1 MESVDTALVSGLLTG
16 LDDPRFDFLSRL
28 VDDFLDAARV
38 DAAIGDELLER
49 QSRDLATDR
58 IEARHHHRV
67 RRVVDDHIDSC
78 RQLEGA
84 NVPAFATDD
93 ASLHFIVGER
103 YCRHCSLDALLCRDT
118 LDRQRDD
125 LFRLALCVPLGRLA
139 YLADAVGGVGVRLFF
154 HAMNELRLGVAGGD
168 SGQLLD
174 PAPLFAQQL
183 LELLLALAEGLFA
196 AGKTFGAA
204 GGLAL
209 PLLQQVVF
217 AIELTFAVGDAA
229 LFPFDFFTAA
239 AELNFPLLTKSNEL
253 FLPGQDRG
261 LAQALRFALG
271 FPNDPLG
278 GLFGCRVVRL

>member
-49 QSRDLATDR
+49 QSRDLAADR

-67 RRVVDDHIDSC
+67 RRVVDDDINSC

-103 YCRHCSLDALLCRDT
+103 YCRHCSLDALLCRDA

-125 LFRLALCVPLGRLA
+125 LLRLTLAVPLGRLA
-139 YLADAVGGVGVRLFF
+139 YLAYAVGGVGVRLCF

-209 PLLQQVVF
+209 PLLQQLGF
-217 AIELTFAVGDAA
+217 AIELTFAVGGAP
-229 LFPFDFFTAA
+229 LFPFDFFSPAPGA
-239 AELNFPLLTKSNEL
+239 NLPPPPHSNKRS
-253 FLPGQDRG
+253 LPPPTPG
-261 LAQALRFALG
+261 LSPCAR
-271 FPNDPLG
+271 
-278 GLFGCRVVRL
+278 